1 MQHLTRP
8 LPHQPAAPTA
18 RPRLLRWLASALLGA
33 ALLTGCASTSPP
45 PGLQP
50 VTGFDLQRYQGR
62 WYELAR
68 LDHAF
73 ERGLRDVSA
82 TYTPQ
87 PDGSVQV
94 INRGRQAASGQ
105 WREAV
110 GKALFTGPS
119 STASLKVSFF
129 GPFYGGYHVVGLD
142 ADYRWALVV
151 GTDTGYAWI
160 LARDT
165 QLPRATLQR
174 IVAQAQ
180 SLGIDTQA
188 FIWVDHTDTD
198 SPTPAQP

>member
-1 MQHLTRP
+1 M
-8 LPHQPAAPTA
+8 
-18 RPRLLRWLASALLGA
+18 
-33 ALLTGCASTSPP
+33 
-45 PGLQP
+45 
-50 VTGFDLQRYQGR
+50 
-62 WYELAR
+62 
-68 LDHAF
+68 
-73 ERGLRDVSA
+73 
-82 TYTPQ
+82 
-87 PDGSVQV
+87 QV

-151 GTDTGYAWI
+151 GPDTGYAWI

>member
-73 ERGLRDVSA
+73 ERG
-82 TYTPQ
+82 
-87 PDGSVQV
+87 
-94 INRGRQAASGQ
+94 RQAASGQ

-151 GTDTGYAWI
+151 GPDTGYAWI

>member
-8 LPHQPAAPTA
+8 FPPLPAAPAA
-18 RPRLLRWLASALLGA
+18 RPRRLGWLAYALLTV

-50 VTGFDLQRYQGR
+50 VTGFDVQRYQGH

-110 GKALFTGPS
+110 GKALFTGPA

-142 ADYRWALVV
+142 ADYHWALVV
-151 GTDTGYAWI
+151 GPDTGYAWI

-165 QLPRATLQR
+165 QLPPATLQR

-188 FIWVDHTDTD
+188 FIWVDHTNTAT
-198 SPTPAQP
+198 PTPAQP

>member
-94 INRGRQAASGQ
+94 TIDASDS
-105 WREAV
+105 
-110 GKALFTGPS
+110 FT
-119 STASLKVSFF
+119 
-129 GPFYGGYHVVGLD
+129 
-142 ADYRWALVV
+142 
-151 GTDTGYAWI
+151 
-160 LARDT
+160 
-165 QLPRATLQR
+165 LPP
-174 IVAQAQ
+174 IVANQTWPFLSSRA
-180 SLGIDTQA
+180 S
-188 FIWVDHTDTD
+188 
-198 SPTPAQP
+198 S